1 MSEPKASVSSTL
13 REAQIPPQRNRK
25 EATVITTTSK
35 PSSQSVSVNE
45 KQQAWTF
52 KNAFRLFGRSNKR
65 KPIPETSGA
74 PFGNQTTTTTSSTIE
89 ATSTGTNAAHN
100 RSFLQAV
107 HRKCNTKSNK
117 SCNVGFD
124 RTNDILDLRDPAEG
138 DAPTIPLETTV
149 SDIRTS
155 QHRLKDRRGIVVQ
168 SACNAPTTASHSD
181 ANSSS
186 YNATVLA
193 DRARTGENIGLLMP
207 KDCSATAILQH
218 SYFEYLCGG
227 SDSGRKHDN
236 DEPSVYDST
245 SSSLGATA
253 PVRSQDQLYAG
264 RTKLLSD
271 DPTIQESFECVF
283 ERQLRAGLAAKLM
296 EEDEGEWDQP
306 GPQSSLTAPSQ
317 LQQTLLRSRS
327 FTYKA
332 GSQHHTPR
340 QSLRK
345 PRKVQHH
352 VSLHRIN
359 AVSEAASS
367 VTAPVDQATQLPKHP
382 ASCHC
387 QNHTA
392 PIVPPQL
399 WPQGQLLMRPT
410 PGSGVRIRG
419 IRFAKATSSSY
430 LWQASDY
437 PSGQSPV
444 TWPQALQ
451 DHWKEANVRIS
462 ATAMP
467 KGHDELLQRLQS
479 YRVCPN
485 CMILPVNNGNEPD
498 GESLVTDFESDLFVG
513 TMLVRLRHTL
523 GTTPEPYNDQI
534 GYFVGMNRRY
544 QVVMRGRFKR
554 SIPWTRCVA
563 GLELTRKTARLPAK
577 YVVKGAM
584 KVIGFF
590 APQLDARLE
599 GSHPHS
605 LTPLGSTAQS
615 LRVQRNTPSSIENNY
630 DEFDLEAKLEEPTR
644 DEETLLGKA
653 SSASTTMSRAR
664 FRKKGFDKVFASKEA
679 SLRTNPEDIYTFE
692 FLQHLFNFQEFS
704 IELSSLFGSI
714 HLQDCLDG
722 QPLQIV
728 AKHKDSNNTR
738 LWSFDVWH
746 ECLYREAVAFDERN
760 CD

>member
-1 MSEPKASVSSTL
+1 MKALIRKRIMWSKRTATTEQKASASLSFASLSALPSL
-13 REAQIPPQRNRK
+13 RDRK
-25 EATVITTTSK
+25 EATVSTPNTSIGSVGEEEAWTSK
-35 PSSQSVSVNE
+35 RS
-45 KQQAWTF
+45 
-52 KNAFRLFGRSNKR
+52 FRLFGRRNKR
-65 KPIPETSGA
+65 KLSPQSRSAPSSIPR
-74 PFGNQTTTTTSSTIE
+74 TTRKIE
-89 ATSTGTNAAHN
+89 AFSNETNSVHSRFLSQIRRRACSTLN
-100 RSFLQAV
+100 
-107 HRKCNTKSNK
+107 NK
-117 SCNVGFD
+117 GRNGLISK
-124 RTNDILDLRDPAEG
+124 THDLRDPGQCKALTT
-138 DAPTIPLETTV
+138 PRETT
-149 SDIRTS
+149 
-155 QHRLKDRRGIVVQ
+155 RLKCSREIDVLSNCTGLAKASQ
-168 SACNAPTTASHSD
+168 SESNSFLHEASAFDD
-181 ANSSS
+181 A
-186 YNATVLA
+186 A
-193 DRARTGENIGLLMP
+193 RAGGEELLVDVPVSNGYSVMA
-207 KDCSATAILQH
+207 SLQH
-218 SYFEYLCGG
+218 LYCEYLCGG
-227 SDSGRKHDN
+227 SNSEREHSFDTQ
-236 DEPSVYDST
+236 SVYDLIT
-245 SSSLGATA
+245 SYLGTA
-253 PVRSQDQLYAG
+253 QSQEQLYAG
-264 RTKLLSD
+264 RAKRLLEN
-271 DPTIQESFECVF
+271 PAVLENFERVF
-283 ERQLRAGLAAKLM
+283 ERHLKAGLAAKLM
-296 EEDEGEWDQP
+296 EEDEGELEQS
-306 GPQSSLTAPSQ
+306 GPQSSLAAPSQ
-317 LQQTLLRSRS
+317 LPQSLLRSRF

-332 GSQHHTPR
+332 GSKHHTPR

-359 AVSEAASS
+359 AVNEAASS
-367 VTAPVDQATQLPKHP
+367 VTAPVAQATKGHP
-382 ASCHC
+382 ATCHC
-387 QNHTA
+387 QKHTA

-451 DHWKEANVRIS
+451 DHWKEANVHIS

-467 KGHDELLQRLQS
+467 EGHDELLQRLQS
-479 YRVCPN
+479 YRMCPN

-513 TMLVRLRHTL
+513 TMLVRLRHTQ

-534 GYFVGMNRRY
+534 GYFANVKRRY
-544 QVVMRGRFKR
+544 QVVMRGRFKQ

-577 YVVKGAM
+577 CVVKGAM
-584 KVIGFF
+584 KVISFL
-590 APQLDARLE
+590 APQLDAQLE

-653 SSASTTMSRAR
+653 STASSTTSRAR
-664 FRKKGFDKVFASKEA
+664 FRKKGFDKVFGSKEA
-679 SLRTNPEDIYTFE
+679 SLQTNPEDIYTFE